1 MSSSDAIQRQYE
13 MACRYQAHAHDTL
26 TCLLLDEVG
35 LAEHS
40 PDMPLKVLHSILVHP
55 PIAIIGLSNWALD
68 PAKMN
73 RAVCIRRTEPSPLDI
88 ELTAASIVRA
98 RARARRRRRRVCVCV
113 CVCVCVPPMPLPAT
127 ARVEHRPP
135 AELAQ
140 VDGARLLRRV
150 RRAARPRFRRD
161 ARLLFAREAA
171 ARRAR
176 GERRRAARRRADAGA
191 LPQLWSASPRCSS
204 ARSPPSTA
212 RASARR
218 RVARARRCPRR
229 RR

>member
-1 MSSSDAIQRQYE
+1 MQVITSNLLGQQSPREFFRKFPAIHVVQYQCSPMSSSDAIQRQYE

-88 ELTAASIVRA
+88 ELTAASIVRTH
-98 RARARRRRRRVCVCV
+98 
-113 CVCVCVPPMPLPAT
+113 PA
-127 ARVEHRPP
+127 P
-135 AELAQ
+135 A
-140 VDGARLLRRV
+140 
-150 RRAARPRFRRD
+150 AA
-161 ARLLFAREAA
+161 AA
-171 ARRAR
+171 ARLP
-176 GERRRAARRRADAGA
+176 RRRA
-191 LPQLWSASPRCSS
+191 LC
-204 ARSPPSTA
+204 
-212 RASARR
+212 
-218 RVARARRCPRR
+218 RRCRCRCGASRAPTAG
-229 RR
+229 